1 MDQDLSPEF
10 LKLLFAEVARG
21 APIVISAYDCEGT
34 FLLQI
39 GKGLAKLGLE
49 PNELRGASVFEA
61 FAGADEALTMIRAA
75 LAGEGGTNTQILGES
90 TWDNWFSPLRD
101 ASGELIG
108 AVSISTDVTERV
120 QAQAVLQERLQQIKE
135 QAEAISEL
143 AAPIIQVWSDVF
155 VVPLSGEV
163 SEARASSITE
173 RLLQALAANNARH
186 VILDLTGVDV
196 IDSRTCELLIRV
208 LQAAALLGVR
218 GRISGLNPAVAQT
231 LVTLG
236 IDLGGVA
243 STHRTLHDGLRACM
257 AEVSTA

>member
-1 MDQDLSPEF
+1 M
-10 LKLLFAEVARG
+10 
-21 APIVISAYDCEGT
+21 
-34 FLLQI
+34 
-39 GKGLAKLGLE
+39 
-49 PNELRGASVFEA
+49 
-61 FAGADEALTMIRAA
+61 
-75 LAGEGGTNTQILGES
+75 
-90 TWDNWFSPLRD
+90 
-101 ASGELIG
+101 
-108 AVSISTDVTERV
+108 SISTDVTERV

-196 IDSRTCELLIRV
+196 IDTRTCELLIRV

-236 IDLGGVA
+236 IDLGSVA

-257 AEVSTA
+257 AEVGEA

>member
-1 MDQDLSPEF
+1 MSKDLTPEF
-10 LKLLFAEVARG
+10 LKLMFGEVARG
-21 APIVISAYDCEGT
+21 APIVISAFDREGR

-49 PNELRGASVFEA
+49 PNQLRGASVFEA
-61 FAGADEALTMIRAA
+61 FAGADEALEKIRAA
-75 LAGEGGTNTQILGES
+75 LAGEAGENTQNLGDT

-101 ASGELIG
+101 GDGEIMG
-108 AVSISTDVTERV
+108 AISVSTDVTEREPAQAALEERLHQIKA
-120 QAQAVLQERLQQIKE
+120 QAQ
-135 QAEAISEL
+135 AISEL

-173 RLLQALAANNARH
+173 RLLQTLSTQGARH

-218 GRISGLNPAVAQT
+218 GGISGLSPAVAQT
-231 LVTLG
+231 LVSLG
-236 IDLGGVA
+236 IDLGAVA
-243 STHRTLHDGLRACM
+243 STYRTLHDGLRACM
-257 AEVSTA
+257 AGSDQG